1 MQKQTEFL
9 NKNKNV
15 EIAQI
20 PGVLTV
26 EKLGIIGK
34 EISKTKTERN
44 TELVTKQLRNLNF
57 FMKLNEASIV
67 YIIEN
72 SNFVMYPKGH
82 VIFKQG
88 EFGDKMYVILRGSVR
103 ITI

>member
-26 EKLGIIGK
+26 EKLGRIRS
-34 EISKTKTERN
+34 EFLKTKTERN
-44 TELVTKQLRNLNF
+44 TELVTKYLRNLNF
-57 FMKLNEASIV
+57 FKKLNEASIA

-72 SNFVMYPKGH
+72 SNFVVYPKGH
-82 VIFKQG
+82 VIF
-88 EFGDKMYVILRGSVR
+88 M
-103 ITI
+103 

>member
-1 MQKQTEFL
+1 VQKQTDFL

-44 TELVTKQLRNLNF
+44 TELVIK
-57 FMKLNEASIV
+57 
-67 YIIEN
+67 
-72 SNFVMYPKGH
+72 
-82 VIFKQG
+82 
-88 EFGDKMYVILRGSVR
+88 
-103 ITI
+103 